1 VVVRVGVNEAFCRD
15 TARLGT
21 GGPELYENF
30 HAVDRLLEALGV
42 RPDARRQYDRC
53 VHAAV
58 SVLEGDTDAA
68 VVSNSCVRFG
78 LDEYVG
84 RPGVFRAL
92 GETARI
98 PYATLAVSTAVPRDL
113 RAGLKASLLDAA
125 ARGIPRDLFPGG
137 LRPPAAWAPE
147 ELERA

>member
-1 VVVRVGVNEAFCRD
+1 MVVRVGVNEAFCRD

-42 RPDARRQYDRC
+42 RPDARR
-53 VHAAV
+53 
-58 SVLEGDTDAA
+58 
-68 VVSNSCVRFG
+68 
-78 LDEYVG
+78 
-84 RPGVFRAL
+84 
-92 GETARI
+92 
-98 PYATLAVSTAVPRDL
+98 
-113 RAGLKASLLDAA
+113 RAGLKAPLLDAA